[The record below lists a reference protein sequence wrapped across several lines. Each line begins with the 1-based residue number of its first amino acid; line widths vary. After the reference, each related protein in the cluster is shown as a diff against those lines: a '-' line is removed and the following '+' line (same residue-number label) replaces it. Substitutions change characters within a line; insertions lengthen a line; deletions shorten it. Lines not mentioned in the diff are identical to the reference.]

1 MRTYLGVLMLV
12 FVSGDDTTILGVL
25 EESVLLPCTCLD
37 LDEEFKF
44 KWQME
49 EPNLMLMYMYN
60 KSSNRYT
67 GRTQIFQTEK
77 GNNCSVL
84 LTNITAEDQGRYK
97 CIFRSLGTYQKSHVY
112 LNVSARYSVCQT
124 KDSLSGG
131 VKVFQCNVTGRY
143 REARIQ
149 WTLHGQPLTD
159 LTKTKITHTNN
170 TVNGLYHFN
179 STLSTKLNWTSEP
192 TCDVKANHISTTL
205 SSGCAGKTE
214 KNVRNPNSSQVRVWL
229 KIIPVMMFGLCIL
242 LLFSKSSPRTQ
253 EENTNNL

>member
-1 MRTYLGVLMLV
+1 ICTVISR
-12 FVSGDDTTILGVL
+12 GD
-25 EESVLLPCTCLD
+25 VLLPCTCLD

-97 CIFRSLGTYQKSHVY
+97 CIFRSL
-112 LNVSARYSVCQT
+112 ARYSVCQT

-205 SSGCAGKTE
+205 SSGCRIALTFS
-214 KNVRNPNSSQVRVWL
+214 P
-229 KIIPVMMFGLCIL
+229 L
-242 LLFSKSSPRTQ
+242 LLHNKCIMVLLVNTATIIKQHIVKTPSKSVVADEFTEDTRREYQQPL
-253 EENTNNL
+253 NITNPDVTE